1 MHRHSNA
8 FTDIICIYFY
18 IGKSLQRGGK
28 DNWLTSTFGFVDYT
42 AATERTASDK
52 FKGRWISTSS

>member
-1 MHRHSNA
+1 M
-8 FTDIICIYFY
+8 Y
-18 IGKSLQRGGK
+18 IFLYRQENYWSLQRGGK

-52 FKGRWISTSS
+52 FKGRWM